1 VRASTVDRAAEEGH
15 PDDAIDALE
24 GEMSLDHEQVS
35 EHPEARGATVSWEL
49 TGIPYT
55 SARDPG
61 GIADA
66 IKVLRGVGLAERLGE
81 HGVADAG
88 DLELLP
94 PSGERGASG
103 LLNEAAFKRLVD
115 ATHVHVH
122 QVHKRRR
129 RPLLVGGDCPV
140 LLGALAAL
148 GGERGL
154 VMLDGHEDAWPPPMS
169 ETGEGSDSELG
180 IALGLFPENMPPPLD
195 RWGSLLGPSNVALL
209 GPRDSEAMAIAGVR
223 SISEEVAF
231 FRDDRALLA
240 AEPGAVIA
248 EALAAIVADTF
259 WLHIDLDVL
268 ATDAFSA
275 VDYPQPAGLGWHE
288 LEQLAAAAAADPR
301 CQGVSVVI
309 YNPDLD
315 PNRDDANRVVDFLAR
330 LVQRTLPSA

>member
-1 VRASTVDRAAEEGH
+1 
-15 PDDAIDALE
+15 LE
-24 GEMSLDHEQVS
+24 DELSLDYEPTN
-35 EHPEARGATVSWEL
+35 ENRAARGATVSWEL

-61 GIADA
+61 GIANA
-66 IKVLRGVGLAERLGE
+66 IKVLRDVGLAKRLGD

-94 PSGERGASG
+94 PSGERGPSG
-103 LLNEAAFKRLVD
+103 VLNEPAFERLVD
-115 ATHVHVH
+115 AAHLQVH
-122 QVHKRRR
+122 QVYERGR

-154 VMLDGHEDAWPPPMS
+154 VMLDGHEDVWPPPLS
-169 ETGEGSDSELG
+169 DTGEGSDSELG

-195 RWGSLLGPSNVALL
+195 RWGPLLGTTNVALL
-209 GPRDSEAMAIAGVR
+209 GPRDSEAMAVAGVR
-223 SISEEVAF
+223 SVSEEVAF
-231 FRDDRALLA
+231 FRDDRALRHVD
-240 AEPGAVIA
+240 PGAVMA
-248 EALAAIVADTF
+248 DALDAIVADTL

-275 VDYPQPAGLGWHE
+275 VDYPQPAGLGWRE
-288 LEQLAAAAAADPR
+288 LEQLAAAATVDSR

-315 PNRDDANRVVDFLAR
+315 PNRDDANRLVDFLVR
-330 LVQRTLPSA
+330 LVSR